1 MKLRNCGKL
10 AHLPLS
16 GHWFRALNLKN
27 FETRLATDHTR
38 TAASRFSS
46 SSETAPLHRILY
58 LAENHQ
64 VALYEAGAMLGSPTD
79 PIADPTRSLLLLSL
93 KIRLCRVADLCEEAE
108 RRLIGTSFQEL
119 TGKWRDSPDRD
130 IPTHRL
136 GLALFRVK
144 GLEGFLFPSSKPSG
158 GRNLVVF
165 PDKIDP
171 GRSSILFRN
180 DLSGDLERLS

>member
-10 AHLPLS
+10 AHHPLS

-27 FETRLATDHTR
+27 YATRLAADHTR
-38 TAASRFSS
+38 TVASRFSS
-46 SSETAPLHRILY
+46 ADKSDPLHRMLY

-64 VALYEAGAMLGSPTD
+64 VALYEAGAMFGGPTE
-79 PIADPTRSLLLLSL
+79 PIADYTRSLLLLSL
-93 KIRLCRVADLCEEAE
+93 KVRLCRVADLGEEAD

-144 GLEGFLFPSSKPSG
+144 GMEGFLFPSSKPSG